1 MRRFP
6 TGRHSTSPLD
16 AVWSCT
22 PMDSTSDLP
31 LEETQLW
38 LKDYAE
44 RRFAP
49 IPGELIATHVISVTE
64 GADFPVRR
72 AAVEALHRRVQ
83 NVESDGL
90 FVKQSPERT
99 ILGQYTIARPTN
111 GNGSTRKR
119 HAPRP
124 YETVLLSVA
133 PLRGQCD
140 CPDFLKGGLG
150 LCKHLLTAIAHVFD
164 KPKRIEAAKRES
176 DRTGNDQPQDVVWN
190 PVIPLAG
197 SGDRLLGLHLG
208 ERHTLKGFKG
218 NGCVDLSQLG
228 DSKLRGALLRSLL
241 GQVQKQGRTRATLSA
256 GPDVKALLAAE
267 LEMAERRCATEVE
280 ARLALTHLKGLKRHL
295 YPYQLEGVKRFL
307 EQGRLLLADDMG
319 LGKTTQ
325 AIACCHALFHCG
337 KVKRGLVITPASLKP
352 QWLREWQATTD
363 VPVVMA
369 DGNTEERRQIYEKFR
384 RGFVIVNYELLLR
397 EFDRIADFSHEFVIL
412 DEAQRIKNY
421 ATKSAVYVKA
431 LPAQRRLVLTG
442 TPMENRLDDLASIL
456 DWVDDTALAPK
467 WRLPAWHIRY
477 EGDGMKAR
485 VGARNLE
492 TLRQRIDHCV
502 VRRVRQEVLD
512 QLPGRTDTRVS
523 VPMTREQESEHGSL
537 SAPIAQLA
545 AIAQRRPLKQAEFLR
560 LMQLMNTQRIIANG
574 LAQLQFEEL
583 WPSLAGHPPT
593 TTLLDGLF
601 APKLLELRSLVEA
614 LVNDQ
619 ERKVVIFSQ
628 WRRML
633 KLADWAI
640 SDLLRKQGKRSL
652 FFTGAETS
660 KLRTQSLVEFHD
672 DPNAVLL
679 FLTDAGG
686 VGLNLQHAA
695 NACINLEQPWNP
707 AVLEQRIGRIYRLG
721 QKLPIDVYNLV
732 SEGSIESRIAGI
744 VDSKRILFKGVFDG
758 TTNEVRFEGE
768 ASFAAEVRRLL
779 DLTLPDAPEVK
790 SAQPV
795 ESDVLPEDTT
805 SELSD
810 VADSDVVAEV
820 AVASVVTSPIV
831 EETSD
836 AQRLAAAESTAAD
849 ASNRVHV
856 DEELGSHTP
865 ERFPKPHEV
874 QKLFEQLRISQT
886 EDGGLRV
893 EAPKETALIL
903 ATMLE
908 SLGRLLRDSA
918 NS

>member
-1 MRRFP
+1 
-6 TGRHSTSPLD
+6 
-16 AVWSCT
+16 
-22 PMDSTSDLP
+22 MDSTSDLP
-31 LEETQLW
+31 LEETRLW

-49 IPGELIATHVISVTE
+49 VPGELIAAHVIAVTE

-72 AAVEALHRRVQ
+72 AAIEALHRRMQ
-83 NVESDGL
+83 NIESDGL
-90 FVKQSPERT
+90 FVKQSPERAT
-99 ILGQYTIARPTN
+99 LGQYTIARPMN
-111 GNGSTRKR
+111 GNGAIRKR
-119 HAPRP
+119 HEPRP

-150 LCKHLLTAIAHVFD
+150 LCKHLLTAVAHVFD
-164 KPKRIEAAKRES
+164 KPKRVAAAERES
-176 DRTGNDQPQDVVWN
+176 ARSGDAQPDDVAWN
-190 PVIPLAG
+190 PVIPLVG
-197 SGDRLLGLHLG
+197 SGDRLLGLRLSG
-208 ERHTLKGFKG
+208 RRSLKGFKS

-228 DSKLRGALLRSLL
+228 DSKLRGALLHGLL
-241 GQVQKQGRTRATLSA
+241 GQVQRQGRSRAALSA

-267 LEMAERRCATEVE
+267 LEVAERRCATEVE

-307 EQGRLLLADDMG
+307 ERGRLLLADDMG

-363 VPVVMA
+363 VPVAMV
-369 DGNTEERRQIYEKFR
+369 DGNTEERRQTYEKFK

-431 LPAQRRLVLTG
+431 LQAQRRLVLTG

-502 VRRVRQEVLD
+502 VRRLRQEVLA

-523 VPMTREQESEHGSL
+523 VPMTREQEGEHASL
-537 SAPIAQLA
+537 SPPIAQLA

-593 TTLLDGLF
+593 AALLDGLF
-601 APKLLELRSLVEA
+601 APKLFELRNLVEA

-619 ERKVVIFSQ
+619 GRKVVIFSQ

-633 KLADWAI
+633 RLADWAV
-640 SDLLRKQGKRSL
+640 SDLLRSQGKRSL

-721 QKLPIDVYNLV
+721 QKQPIDVYNLV
-732 SEGSIESRIAGI
+732 SEGSIEARIASI
-744 VDSKRILFKGVFDG
+744 VDSKRVLFKGVFDG

-779 DLTLPDAPEVK
+779 DQTLPDAPKVK
-790 SAQPV
+790 STQPV
-795 ESDVLPEDTT
+795 ESDAPPDDTT
-805 SELSD
+805 SELQD
-810 VADSDVVAEV
+810 VADTDVVAEV
-820 AVASVVTSPIV
+820 AVASVVTSPMI
-831 EETSD
+831 EETSG
-836 AQRLAAAESTAAD
+836 AQWLAATESTAAD
-849 ASNRVHV
+849 ASNRVPV
-856 DEELGSHTP
+856 EEPDRRTP
-865 ERFPKPHEV
+865 EGLPRPHEV

-893 EAPKETALIL
+893 EAPKETALTL
-903 ATMLE
+903 ATVLE

>member
-1 MRRFP
+1 
-6 TGRHSTSPLD
+6 
-16 AVWSCT
+16 
-22 PMDSTSDLP
+22 MDSTSDLP
-31 LEETQLW
+31 LEETRLW
-38 LKDYAE
+38 LKDYAQ
-44 RRFAP
+44 RRFSP
-49 IPGELIATHVISVTE
+49 VPGELIADHVIAVTE
-64 GADFPVRR
+64 GSDFPVRR
-72 AAVEALHRRVQ
+72 AAIEALHRRMQ
-83 NVESDGL
+83 NIETDGL

-99 ILGQYTIARPTN
+99 TLGQYAIARPTK
-111 GNGSTRKR
+111 GNGAARKR
-119 HAPRP
+119 HEPRP
-124 YETVLLSVA
+124 YETVLLSVT

-150 LCKHLLTAIAHVFD
+150 LCKHLLTAIVHVFD
-164 KPKRIEAAKRES
+164 KPRRVEAAKRES
-176 DRTGNDQPQDVVWN
+176 ACLGKVQPYDVAWN
-190 PVIPLAG
+190 PVMPLVG
-197 SGDRLLGLHLG
+197 PGDRLLGLRLG
-208 ERHTLKGFKG
+208 DHQSLKGFKS
-218 NGCVDLSQLG
+218 NGTVDLSQLG
-228 DSKLRGALLRSLL
+228 DSKLRAAFLRGLL
-241 GQVQKQGRTRATLSA
+241 GQVQRQGRSKAVLSA

-267 LEMAERRCATEVE
+267 LETAERRCATEAE
-280 ARLALTHLKGLKRHL
+280 AHLALTHLKGLKRHL
-295 YPYQLEGVKRFL
+295 YPYQLEGVKRFF

-363 VPVVMA
+363 VPVVMV
-369 DGNTEERRQIYEKFR
+369 DGNTEERRQIYKKFK

-397 EFDRIADFSHEFVIL
+397 EFDHIADFSHEFVIL

-431 LPAQRRLVLTG
+431 LPAQRRLVLTD

-477 EGDGMKAR
+477 EGDGAKAR

-502 VRRVRQEVLD
+502 VRRVRQEVLK
-512 QLPGRTDTRVS
+512 QLPERTDTRVS

-545 AIAQRRPLKQAEFLR
+545 SIAQRRPLKQAEFLR

-593 TTLLDGLF
+593 AALLDGLF

-633 KLADWAI
+633 KLADWAV
-640 SDLLRKQGKRSL
+640 SDLLRNQGKRSL

-660 KLRTQSLVEFHD
+660 RLRAQSLLEFHD
-672 DPNAVLL
+672 DPNAALL
-679 FLTDAGG
+679 LLTDAGG

-721 QKLPIDVYNLV
+721 QELPIDVYNLV
-732 SEGSIESRIAGI
+732 SEGSIEARIAGI
-744 VDSKRILFKGVFDG
+744 VESKRVLFKGVFDG

-790 SAQPV
+790 SSQPI
-795 ESDVLPEDTT
+795 ESDAPPDDTT
-805 SELSD
+805 SELRDMADTD
-810 VADSDVVAEV
+810 VLAEI
-820 AVASVVTSPIV
+820 AVESVVDSPMI
-831 EETSD
+831 EEISA
-836 AQRLAAAESTAAD
+836 AQRLAADESAAGGPKQVPI
-849 ASNRVHV
+849 A
-856 DEELGSHTP
+856 P
-865 ERFPKPHEV
+865 EGFPRPHEV

-893 EAPKETALIL
+893 EAPKEMALTL
-903 ATMLE
+903 ATVLE

-918 NS
+918 NP